1 MAFNFVVET
10 GEADSDANSYCTVE
24 FADDYVEA
32 NIHAS
37 AEWLALEEEDK
48 QRLLARSSKVLDF
61 RFKWNGQ
68 RVDQD
73 SGLKWPR
80 SGVYDEDGF
89 QIADDCVPKILKEAA
104 AEFAVYLMTD
114 DWTAPRGNDEFKEIK
129 VDVIDIKFDT
139 AYRRAYIPPTIVA
152 MLDDLGSANTGSRPN
167 FKRIV
172 RQ

>member
-1 MAFNFVVET
+1 MAFSFVVET
-10 GEADSDANSYCTVE
+10 GEADSDATSYADVA

-37 AEWLALEEEDK
+37 ADWLALEEEDK
-48 QRLLARSSKVLDF
+48 QRLLVRSSKVLDF

-80 SGVYDEDGF
+80 AGVYDEDGF
-89 QIADDCVPKILKEAA
+89 QIADDVIPRILKEATV
-104 AEFAVYLMTD
+104 EFAVYLMSD
-114 DWTAPRGNDEFKEIK
+114 DWTAPRENDQFKEIQ

-139 AYRRAYIPPTIVA
+139 DYRRAYIPPTIVA
-152 MLDDLGSANTGSRPN
+152 MLTELGNSNTGLRPG

-172 RQ
+172 RS